1 MKRVFCIGNGE
12 SRRNV
17 NLEVLRKF
25 GKIYGCNAMYRD
37 FTPDVLVAVDQGII
51 HEIYQSGYAY
61 AHECYFRNWYIQE
74 AKSFNVAVYGTNDPT
89 MIKYIESLK
98 LLKTNERGRSNKF
111 VCGGSA
117 LMNFAKQVQKDPSKL
132 EEYRRTFVQKVS
144 WVRDDDK
151 VQCIK
156 DVQGGRDLG
165 WAAGPT
171 AVWLAIKNEEPQQV
185 YLLGHDLNSDTN
197 NINNLYKGTPNYN
210 PINHKPTPSVNWFIQ
225 LQALMNENPDIA
237 FYKVNREQVDN
248 NSKVNR
254 MHPEFNKFKNLTYI
268 TYEQLQNSID
278 KKW

>member
-17 NLEVLRKF
+17 NLDALRKF

-37 FTPDVLVAVDQGII
+37 YTPDVLVAVDQGII

-74 AKSFNVAVYGTNDPT
+74 SKNFNLSVYGTNDET
-89 MIKYIESLK
+89 MVKYIEGLN

-117 LMNFAKQVQKDPSKL
+117 LLSFAKQIKKDPSKL

-151 VQCIK
+151 VQSIK
-156 DVQGGRDLG
+156 DVQGGKDLG

-197 NINNLYKGTPNYN
+197 NINNLYKGTINYN

-237 FYKVNREQVDN
+237 FYKVNKEPIDN

-254 MHPEFNKFKNLTYI
+254 MHPQFNKFKNLTYI

>member
-17 NLEVLRKF
+17 NLDALRKF

-61 AHECYFRNWYIQE
+61 AHECYFRNWFIQE
-74 AKSFNVAVYGTNDPT
+74 AKNFNTSVYGTNDPT

-117 LMNFAKQVQKDPSKL
+117 LINFAKQVQKDPKKL

-171 AVWLAIKNEEPQQV
+171 AVWLSIKNEEPQQV

>member
-17 NLEVLRKF
+17 NLDALRKF

-37 FTPDVLVAVDQGII
+37 YTPDVLVAVDQGII

-61 AHECYFRNWYIQE
+61 AHECYFRNWYIQDS
-74 AKSFNVAVYGTNDPT
+74 KNFNLSVYGTNDET
-89 MIKYIESLK
+89 MVKYIESLN

-117 LMNFAKQVQKDPSKL
+117 LLSFAKQIKKDPSKL

-151 VQCIK
+151 VKSIK
-156 DVQGGRDLG
+156 DVQGGKDLG

-197 NINNLYKGTPNYN
+197 NINNLYKGTINYN

-237 FYKVNREQVDN
+237 FYKVNKEPIDN

-254 MHPEFNKFKNLTYI
+254 MHPQFNKFKNLTYI

>member
-17 NLEVLRKF
+17 NLDALRKF

-37 FTPDVLVAVDQGII
+37 YTPDVLVAVDQGII

-74 AKSFNVAVYGTNDPT
+74 SKNFNLSVYGTNDET
-89 MIKYIESLK
+89 MVKYIESLN

-117 LMNFAKQVQKDPSKL
+117 LLSFAKQIKKDPSKL

-151 VQCIK
+151 VQSIK
-156 DVQGGRDLG
+156 DVQGGKDLG

-197 NINNLYKGTPNYN
+197 NINNLYKGTINYN

-237 FYKVNREQVDN
+237 FYKVNKEPIDN

-254 MHPEFNKFKNLTYI
+254 MHPQFNKFKNLTYI

>member
-17 NLEVLRKF
+17 NLEALRKF

-74 AKSFNVAVYGTNDPT
+74 AKSFNVAVYGTTDASW
-89 MIKYIESLK
+89 IKYIENLN
-98 LLKTNERGRSNKF
+98 LIKTNEKGRSNKF
-111 VCGGSA
+111 VSGGSA
-117 LMNFAKQVQKDPSKL
+117 LLSFAKQIKKDPSKL

-171 AVWLAIKNEEPQQV
+171 AVWLAIKNEQPQQV

-197 NINNLYKGTPNYN
+197 NINNLYKGTINYN

>member
-1 MKRVFCIGNGE
+1 MKRVFCLGNGE
-12 SRRNV
+12 SRKDV
-17 NLEVLRKF
+17 NLDALKPH
-25 GKIYGCNAMYRD
+25 GKIYGCNALYRD

-61 AHECYFRNWYIQE
+61 AHECYFRNWYIQDS
-74 AKSFNVAVYGTNDPT
+74 KNFNLSVYGTNDET
-89 MIKYIESLK
+89 MVKYIESLN

-117 LMNFAKQVQKDPSKL
+117 LLSFAKQIKKDPSKL

-151 VQCIK
+151 VQSIK
-156 DVQGGRDLG
+156 DVQGGKDLG

-197 NINNLYKGTPNYN
+197 NINNLYKGTINYN

-237 FYKVNREQVDN
+237 FYKVNKEPIDN

-254 MHPEFNKFKNLTYI
+254 MHPQFNKFKNLTYI

>member
-1 MKRVFCIGNGE
+1 MKRVFCVGIGE

-17 NLEVLRKF
+17 NLDALRKF

-37 FTPDVLVAVDQGII
+37 YTPDVLVAVDQGII

-61 AHECYFRNWYIQE
+61 AHECYFRNWNIQE
-74 AKSFNVAVYGTNDPT
+74 EKMFHTSVYGTNDPE
-89 MIKYIESLK
+89 MINYIDSLN
-98 LLKTNERGRSNKF
+98 LLKTNEKGRCTKF
-111 VCGGSA
+111 THGGSA
-117 LMNFAKQVQKDPSKL
+117 LINFANQVKRDPNKLKQYQESFK
-132 EEYRRTFVQKVS
+132 TKVS

-151 VQCIK
+151 VHSIR
-156 DVQGGRDLG
+156 DVLGGQDLG

-171 AVWLAIKNEEPQQV
+171 AVWLAIKNEQPQQV
-185 YLLGHDLNSDTN
+185 YLLGHDLNSKTN

-237 FYKVNREQVDN
+237 FYKVNDEPIDN

-254 MHPEFNKFKNLTYI
+254 RHPQFNEFKNLEYI
-268 TYEQLQNSID
+268 TYKELQMRVDN
-278 KKW
+278 KW

>member
-1 MKRVFCIGNGE
+1 MKRVFCVGNGE

-61 AHECYFRNWYIQE
+61 AHECYFRNWYIQDS
-74 AKSFNVAVYGTNDPT
+74 KNFNLSVYGTNDET
-89 MIKYIESLK
+89 MVKYIESLN

-117 LMNFAKQVQKDPSKL
+117 LLSFAKQIKKDPSKL

-151 VQCIK
+151 VQSIK
-156 DVQGGRDLG
+156 DVQGGKDLG

-197 NINNLYKGTPNYN
+197 NINNLYKGTINYN

-237 FYKVNREQVDN
+237 FYKVNKEPIDN

-254 MHPEFNKFKNLTYI
+254 MHPQFNKFKNLTYI

>member
-17 NLEVLRKF
+17 NLDALRKF

-37 FTPDVLVAVDQGII
+37 YTPDVLVAVDQGII

-61 AHECYFRNWYIQE
+61 AHECYFRNWYIQDS
-74 AKSFNVAVYGTNDPT
+74 KNFNLSVYGTNDET
-89 MIKYIESLK
+89 MVKYIESLN

-117 LMNFAKQVQKDPSKL
+117 LLSFAKQIKKDPSKL

-151 VQCIK
+151 VQSIK
-156 DVQGGRDLG
+156 DVQGGKDLG

-197 NINNLYKGTPNYN
+197 NINNLYKGTINYN

-237 FYKVNREQVDN
+237 FYKVNKEPIDN

-254 MHPEFNKFKNLTYI
+254 MHPQFNKFKNLTYI